1 MQIACFSALRRR
13 RFDRVLQRRRS
24 QIDKPQSPVQ
34 SLGAPDAVVGR
45 RSLIEHQAAAPGHGA
60 GKLLGALE
68 QRRMPAKAA
77 PAQDDAL
84 ICSRPEFGKQLLH
97 FIPLR
102 PAGAQTRRRR
112 GGSISS
118 KRAKRAAHAALLH
131 KIYQFFDHAFRSSL
145 PRSFPESMVA
155 FCLGLYRER
164 MIWPSMAAFTL
175 LALLSALYFT
185 RVRDYRTASR
195 YSYELSFEQTAAAV
209 SALSDTLEK
218 SRYATGELCHALAS
232 EAFAEA
238 CAAKAA
244 LATLPFSTVEMEQTK
259 GFLGTVG
266 DFTHGLCARSGEF
279 TDDERADVLALSDTA
294 AAYSALLL
302 DLREKAAN
310 GELEMDS
317 REKRLENVLPSPAVR
332 HLSDGF
338 REAEENFP
346 VLQELKSVAS
356 DAAVSLPQYLDTAR
370 ARRAAA
376 AFLGISE
383 ELLGEEYGYAD
394 GSAAFSRGTLTLRA
408 DEEHVLTVS
417 DSRLVGESSVS
428 DKRAAAKAREILLS
442 AGYDNMAETSRRKS
456 GNVLYVSF
464 TGKNELTQ
472 RASAEQNAA
481 PSDEDHAE
489 EVEHAVRVCDRLIRE
504 SEFEVLRDQVA
515 DHDCDDD
522 RDKAVDQMEVL
533 EHDRITD
540 TACHAKTRALTK
552 RADDDRNQNRR
563 DPGRMLTA
571 GTFFALCKQRR
582 DERQDKEDDQ
592 HDGKNQTLRLVL
604 LVCAVEREA
613 EAKRERADDDA
624 DDEAEQTDHSV
635 KIAAADADHHAERA
649 SEEHKTADHDKHA
662 DEESGDRRR
671 TALRTPFFFDH
682 CHQHRADHDAD
693 DLRTE
698 VLYDAGSMEFE
709 RASDIAFKAGDA
721 ESHVLRVAQRTQY
734 DCSSTDCKTGQN
746 HEPMPFQKA
755 REPLLIVLHFVT
767 SFSLFPCANNALVI

>member
-1 MQIACFSALRRR
+1 MGQNTAEVIIMTEKHKRKLRR
-13 RFDRVLQRRRS
+13 VAS
-24 QIDKPQSPVQ
+24 IY
-34 SLGAPDAVVGR
+34 AV
-45 RSLIEHQAAAPGHGA
+45 
-60 GKLLGALE
+60 
-68 QRRMPAKAA
+68 
-77 PAQDDAL
+77 
-84 ICSRPEFGKQLLH
+84 
-97 FIPLR
+97 
-102 PAGAQTRRRR
+102 
-112 GGSISS
+112 
-118 KRAKRAAHAALLH
+118 
-131 KIYQFFDHAFRSSL
+131 
-145 PRSFPESMVA
+145 
-155 FCLGLYRER
+155 
-164 MIWPSMAAFTL
+164 AAFTL

-417 DSRLVGESSVS
+417 DSRLVGEGSVS
-428 DKRAAAKAREILLS
+428 DKRAAAKAQEILLS
-442 AGYDNMAETSRRKS
+442 AGYENMIESGRRKS

-464 TGKNELTQ
+464 TGKSGDAVCLDC
-472 RASAEQNAA
+472 SAEVGIALDNCSLYSFRAPEGDMSADLSWPLDSEAA
-481 PSDEDHAE
+481 RAALPDSLTPLGAKKVISGGQPCYEYRCRDGERLVSILVDAE
-489 EVEHAVRVCDRLIRE
+489 YA
-504 SEFEVLRDQVA
+504 
-515 DHDCDDD
+515 
-522 RDKAVDQMEVL
+522 
-533 EHDRITD
+533 
-540 TACHAKTRALTK
+540 
-552 RADDDRNQNRR
+552 
-563 DPGRMLTA
+563 RMLS
-571 GTFFALCKQRR
+571 
-582 DERQDKEDDQ
+582 
-592 HDGKNQTLRLVL
+592 
-604 LVCAVEREA
+604 VEVTREG
-613 EAKRERADDDA
+613 E
-624 DDEAEQTDHSV
+624 
-635 KIAAADADHHAERA
+635 
-649 SEEHKTADHDKHA
+649 
-662 DEESGDRRR
+662 G
-671 TALRTPFFFDH
+671 
-682 CHQHRADHDAD
+682 
-693 DLRTE
+693 
-698 VLYDAGSMEFE
+698 
-709 RASDIAFKAGDA
+709 
-721 ESHVLRVAQRTQY
+721 
-734 DCSSTDCKTGQN
+734 
-746 HEPMPFQKA
+746 
-755 REPLLIVLHFVT
+755 
-767 SFSLFPCANNALVI
+767 